1 LRNRIRTK
9 LTYANVVATLALF
22 LVISGG
28 TALGVTYV
36 VSSNSQVGPSTI
48 SGHKPPT
55 GKHSNIITGSVNG
68 TDLSANSVNSSKVT
82 NGSLLGSDLNA
93 TSVANALQVRTGF
106 NSAAPGDPPVAFF
119 THGPWTL
126 NGTCVDEGGS
136 SIHAKVELNS
146 GSQEAVASVDDANG
160 IRFTG
165 TDPTAVAQT
174 TSASVGPSGST
185 TVKGGHFSAWALG
198 FTNHLSG
205 QVLATA
211 DGVTT
216 DFGGASPVC
225 IFSFEGLGS

>member
-1 LRNRIRTK
+1 MRNRIRTK

-68 TDLSANSVNSSKVT
+68 TDLAGNSVNSAKVLD
-82 NGSLLGSDLNA
+82 GSLTGSDLALN
-93 TSVANALQVRTGF
+93 SVAGALQVRTGF
-106 NSAAPGDPPVAFF
+106 NSALPGDPPITLF

-126 NGTCVDEGGS
+126 TGTCVDDGGGTS
-136 SIHAKVELNS
+136 LHAKVELSS
-146 GSQEAVASVDDANG
+146 GANDAIASVDDANG
-160 IRFTG
+160 NRFTG
-165 TDPTAVAQT
+165 TDPAAVAQT
-174 TSASVGPSGST
+174 TTALPGNT
-185 TVKGGHFSAWALG
+185 TVKGGHFSALALG

-205 QVLATA
+205 NVLAMA
-211 DGVTT
+211 DGVAT
-216 DFGGASPVC
+216 DFGGAAPVC
-225 IFSFEGLGS
+225 IFTFEGLGS